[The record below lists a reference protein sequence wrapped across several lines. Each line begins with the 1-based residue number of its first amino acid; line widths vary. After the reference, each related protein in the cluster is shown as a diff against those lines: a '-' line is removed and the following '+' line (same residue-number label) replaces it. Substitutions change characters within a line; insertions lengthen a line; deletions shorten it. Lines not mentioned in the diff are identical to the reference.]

1 MRFVFVVSAG
11 SGVKNM
17 LFVILTSSLF
27 FIFSFSSNRLMETM
41 LQLIYYKKCYNST
54 TNVRTRLF
62 ILSLAVAWAE
72 MFVALYQKYRK
83 SERQWVK
90 YWPRRHC
97 WHCKST
103 LLSNLHNII
112 IIFTIVALEI

>member
-1 MRFVFVVSAG
+1 
-11 SGVKNM
+11 M
-17 LFVILTSSLF
+17 LFVIFTSSLF

-41 LQLIYYKKCYNST
+41 LRLIYYKKCYNST
-54 TNVRTRLF
+54 TNVHTRLF

-83 SERQWVK
+83 TERQWVK

-112 IIFTIVALEI
+112 IIFTMVALEI